1 MAATIEVS
9 YFNSF
14 WIKKIDSIVEV
25 KPSVSEIATTADSS
39 TQEISNINSFLGYG
53 QRVFAKDA
61 TGADIPTY
69 PSKVYL
75 IGGSAI
81 GGTVAPFNVI
91 LSQQVSLTATD
102 QLIFGEIEDFT
113 EVPRL
118 YTSDDSDWY
127 AEESRIRGG
136 YNNTNVD
143 LGVKAYLVEDDPS
156 QNDRFNS
163 MIYSGIFNSRT
174 GVNNT
179 NQFSVAESI
188 TRSVD
193 PSYGSIQKLYAE
205 DTNLV
210 IFQELKVSKA
220 LIDKDAIYT
229 QEGQPLQAAS
239 NVVIGGIVPYAG
251 EYGISTNPESFA
263 KFGYRKY
270 FVDKNKNLV
279 LRLSQDGITEISMYG
294 MVDYFRDNLSNIGS
308 SDPLR
313 GGYDMHNKQYVV
325 SFKGNANT
333 LSFDETVKGWTSR
346 FSYFPDQIGSLRN
359 NFYTYNKGEIWKH
372 YSTSADR
379 AEFYGVNYASS
390 VTLVLNPS
398 PSMVKNFTTINYEGS
413 AGWTI
418 PENGIVTDQDTGLQ
432 ISIYQLPTTLADLES
447 SLFTNNFKKKE
458 NKYFAN
464 IVNVSALQ
472 PGEVIFG
479 QTMTGVKGFTSQVI
493 FSSPLDANGNAIPQ
507 GNALE
512 LFAVSSN
519 FNQSSY

>member
-493 FSSPLDANGNAIPQ
+493 FSSPLDANGNAIAQ

>member
-1 MAATIEVS
+1 MAATIEIN

-14 WIKKIDSIVEV
+14 WIKKMDSIVDV
-25 KPSVSEIATTADSS
+25 KSTTATIDQTADSA
-39 TQEISNINSFLGYG
+39 TQQITSANEFIGYG
-53 QRVFAKDA
+53 QRVFAKNASGTPIVGFPD
-61 TGADIPTY
+61 
-69 PSKVYL
+69 KVYL
-75 IGGSAI
+75 IGGTAI
-81 GGTVAPFNVI
+81 GGTSAPFEVI
-91 LSQQVSLTATD
+91 LSEQVNLVATD
-102 QLIFGEIEDFT
+102 VLVFGEIEKFT
-113 EVPRL
+113 EIPKV
-118 YTSDDSDWY
+118 YSSDVSDWY
-127 AEESRIRGG
+127 AEEARIRGG

-143 LGVKAYLVEDDPS
+143 LGVKAYLVEENPN
-156 QNDRFNS
+156 QNNRFNT

-188 TRSVD
+188 TRSLD
-193 PSYGSIQKLYAE
+193 PAQGSIQKLYAE

-229 QEGQPLQAAS
+229 QEGQALQAAS

-294 MVDYFRDNLSNIGS
+294 MVDYFRDNLSTVGNNPI
-308 SDPLR
+308 L
-313 GGYDMHNKQYVV
+313 GGYDMHNKQYVT
-325 SFKGNANT
+325 SFKGDANT
-333 LSFDETVKGWTSR
+333 LTFDETVKGWTSR
-346 FSYFPDQIGSLRN
+346 FSYQPNQLGSLRN
-359 NFYTYNKGEIWKH
+359 NFYTYYKGEIWKH
-372 YSTSADR
+372 YSDSANR
-379 AEFYGVNYASS
+379 AKFYGVDYPSN

-413 AGWTI
+413 TGWTI

-432 ISIYQLPTTLADLES
+432 ISIYQLPTTLADLEN

-493 FSSPLDANGNAIPQ
+493 FSSPLDANGDPIAQ
-507 GNALE
+507 ANALE

>member
-1 MAATIEVS
+1 
-9 YFNSF
+9 
-14 WIKKIDSIVEV
+14 
-25 KPSVSEIATTADSS
+25 
-39 TQEISNINSFLGYG
+39 
-53 QRVFAKDA
+53 
-61 TGADIPTY
+61 
-69 PSKVYL
+69 
-75 IGGSAI
+75 
-81 GGTVAPFNVI
+81 
-91 LSQQVSLTATD
+91 
-102 QLIFGEIEDFT
+102 
-113 EVPRL
+113 
-118 YTSDDSDWY
+118 
-127 AEESRIRGG
+127 
-136 YNNTNVD
+136 
-143 LGVKAYLVEDDPS
+143 
-156 QNDRFNS
+156 
-163 MIYSGIFNSRT
+163 
-174 GVNNT
+174 
-179 NQFSVAESI
+179 
-188 TRSVD
+188 
-193 PSYGSIQKLYAE
+193 
-205 DTNLV
+205 
-210 IFQELKVSKA
+210 

-294 MVDYFRDNLSNIGS
+294 MVDYFRDNLSTVGETPI
-308 SDPLR
+308 L

-325 SFKGNANT
+325 SFEGNANT
-333 LSFDETVKGWTSR
+333 LTFDETVKGWTSR
-346 FSYFPDQIGSLRN
+346 FSYQPNQIGSLRN
-359 NFYTYNKGEIWKH
+359 NFYTYYKGEIWKH
-372 YSTSADR
+372 YSDSANR
-379 AEFYGVNYASS
+379 AKFYGVDYASN

-413 AGWTI
+413 TGWTI

-432 ISIYQLPTTLADLES
+432 ISIYQLPTTLADLEN

-479 QTMTGVKGFTSQVI
+479 QTMTGVKGFTSQII
-493 FSSPLDANGNAIPQ
+493 FSSPLDVKGDPIAQA
-507 GNALE
+507 NALE

>member
-1 MAATIEVS
+1 MAATIEVN

-39 TQEISNINSFLGYG
+39 TQEISSVNRFLGYG

-61 TGADIPTY
+61 AGVDIPTY

-81 GGTVAPFNVI
+81 GGTAAPFNVI

-118 YTSDDSDWY
+118 YASDDSDWY
-127 AEESRIRGG
+127 AEEARIRGG

-143 LGVKAYLVEDDPS
+143 LGVKAYLVEDDAS
-156 QNDRFNS
+156 QNNRFNS

-188 TRSVD
+188 TRSLD
-193 PSYGSIQKLYAE
+193 PAQGSIQKLYAE

-294 MVDYFRDNLSNIGS
+294 MVDYFRDNLSTVGETPI
-308 SDPLR
+308 L

-325 SFKGNANT
+325 SFEGNANT
-333 LSFDETVKGWTSR
+333 LTFDETVKGWTSR
-346 FSYFPDQIGSLRN
+346 FSYQPNQIGSLRN
-359 NFYTYNKGEIWKH
+359 NFYTYYKGEIWKH
-372 YSTSADR
+372 YSDSANR
-379 AEFYGVNYASS
+379 AKFYGVDYASN

-413 AGWTI
+413 TGWTI

-432 ISIYQLPTTLADLES
+432 ISLYQLPTTLADLEN

-493 FSSPLDANGNAIPQ
+493 FSSPLDANGDAIAQ
-507 GNALE
+507 ANALE

>member
-1 MAATIEVS
+1 MAATIEIN

-14 WIKKIDSIVEV
+14 WIKKMDSIVDV
-25 KPSVSEIATTADSS
+25 KSTTATIDQTADSA
-39 TQEISNINSFLGYG
+39 TQQITSANEFIGYG
-53 QRVFAKDA
+53 QRVFAKNASGTPIVGFPD
-61 TGADIPTY
+61 
-69 PSKVYL
+69 KVYL
-75 IGGSAI
+75 IGGTAI
-81 GGTVAPFNVI
+81 GGTSAPFEVI
-91 LSQQVSLTATD
+91 LSEQVNLVATD
-102 QLIFGEIEDFT
+102 VLVFGEIEKFT
-113 EVPRL
+113 EIPRV
-118 YTSDDSDWY
+118 YSSDVSDWY
-127 AEESRIRGG
+127 AEEARIRGG

-143 LGVKAYLVEDDPS
+143 LGVKAYLVEENPN
-156 QNDRFNS
+156 QNNRFNT

-188 TRSVD
+188 TRSLD
-193 PSYGSIQKLYAE
+193 PAQGSIQKLYAE

-229 QEGQPLQAAS
+229 QEGQALQAAS

-294 MVDYFRDNLSNIGS
+294 MVDYFRDNLSTVGENPI
-308 SDPLR
+308 L
-313 GGYDMHNKQYVV
+313 GGYDMHNKQYVT
-325 SFKGNANT
+325 SFKGDANT
-333 LSFDETVKGWTSR
+333 LTFDEAVKGWTSR
-346 FSYFPDQIGSLRN
+346 FSYQPNQLGSLRN
-359 NFYTYNKGEIWKH
+359 NFYTYYKGEIWKH
-372 YSTSADR
+372 YSDSANR
-379 AEFYGVNYASS
+379 AKFYGVDYPSN

-398 PSMVKNFTTINYEGS
+398 SSMVKNFTTINYEGS
-413 AGWTI
+413 TGWTI

-432 ISIYQLPTTLADLES
+432 ISIYQLPTTLADLEYS
-447 SLFTNNFKKKE
+447 FFTNNFKKKE

-493 FSSPLDANGNAIPQ
+493 FSSPLDANGDPIAQ
-507 GNALE
+507 ANALE

>member
-1 MAATIEVS
+1 MAATIEIN

-14 WIKKIDSIVEV
+14 WIKKMDSIVDV
-25 KPSVSEIATTADSS
+25 KSTTATIDQTADSA
-39 TQEISNINSFLGYG
+39 TQQITSANEFIGYG
-53 QRVFAKDA
+53 QRVFAKNASGTPIVGFPD
-61 TGADIPTY
+61 
-69 PSKVYL
+69 KVYL
-75 IGGSAI
+75 IGGTAI
-81 GGTVAPFNVI
+81 GGTSAPFEVI
-91 LSQQVSLTATD
+91 LSEQVNLVATD
-102 QLIFGEIEDFT
+102 VLVFGEIEKFT
-113 EVPRL
+113 EIPRV
-118 YTSDDSDWY
+118 YSSDVSDWY
-127 AEESRIRGG
+127 AEEARIRGG

-143 LGVKAYLVEDDPS
+143 LGVKAYLVEENPN
-156 QNDRFNS
+156 QNNRFNT

-188 TRSVD
+188 TRSLD
-193 PSYGSIQKLYAE
+193 PAQGSIQKLYAE

-229 QEGQPLQAAS
+229 QEGQALQAAS

-294 MVDYFRDNLSNIGS
+294 MVDYFRDNLSTVGDNPI
-308 SDPLR
+308 L
-313 GGYDMHNKQYVV
+313 GGYDMHNKQYVT

-333 LSFDETVKGWTSR
+333 LTFDETVKGWTSR
-346 FSYFPDQIGSLRN
+346 FSYQPNQLGSLRN
-359 NFYTYNKGEIWKH
+359 NFYTYYKGEIWKH
-372 YSTSADR
+372 YSDSANR
-379 AEFYGVNYASS
+379 AKFYGVDYPSN

-413 AGWTI
+413 TGWTI

-432 ISIYQLPTTLADLES
+432 ISIYQLPTTLADLEN

-493 FSSPLDANGNAIPQ
+493 FSSPLDAKGDPIAQ
-507 GNALE
+507 ANALE